1 MTKTMKKMKAELALD
16 KMILLGV
23 MLDRSEV
30 KIVDNCHSLGGER
43 CIRVQ
48 VEDISL
54 LVYKGHGLFGSVY
67 YSIDG
72 MKLTPKI
79 KEKLL
84 HKIRLCRAAQQ
95 RDALSQEIARIR
107 ACRTY
112 VSYRNCN

>member
-1 MTKTMKKMKAELALD
+1 MMKAMEKMKEKLAVD
-16 KMILLGV
+16 KMLLLGV
-23 MLDRSEV
+23 MLDSSEV

-54 LVYKGHGLFGSVY
+54 LVYKKHGLFGLVY

-84 HKIRLCRAAQQ
+84 QKIRLCRADQQ
-95 RDALSQEIARIR
+95 RDALSREIARIR

-112 VSYRNCN
+112 VNYRNCN